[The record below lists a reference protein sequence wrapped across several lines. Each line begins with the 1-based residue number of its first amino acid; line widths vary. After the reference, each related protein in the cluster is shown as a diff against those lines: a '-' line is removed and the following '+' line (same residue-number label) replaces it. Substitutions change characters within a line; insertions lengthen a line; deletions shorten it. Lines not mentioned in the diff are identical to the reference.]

1 MSKWGRGHGVRIGAR
16 WAAACFAAAM
26 AASAIAADAWPS
38 KPVKIVVP
46 SPPGD
51 GSDIT
56 ARVVADKLQAAFG
69 QPFVVENKPGAGGVV
84 AAEQVAHAAP
94 DGYTLIMGN
103 AGSHGINAA
112 VYTKLTYDAVASF
125 APISLISYSP
135 NVLVVNPASPIHSV
149 KDLIDAAR
157 AAPGTIDFAS
167 GGQGSSAHMSMEL
180 FKYLTKTDLHH
191 IPYKGATPALTDI
204 IAGTV
209 PLGFFN
215 LPPAIGHIRSG
226 KVRALAVTTAER
238 WPGLPDVPTVAEAGV
253 PGFETVAWFGLL
265 APAGTPRAV
274 IDRLAAEIR
283 AIVAMPDV
291 RARIEA
297 TGAKEV
303 GSTPEAFASRI
314 KDDVA
319 KWKQVAAAAN
329 VHID

>member
-1 MSKWGRGHGVRIGAR
+1 MSRKHSVLRLMPAVVLALLSAMVSGGAT
-16 WAAACFAAAM
+16 
-26 AASAIAADAWPS
+26 AADAWPS
-38 KPVKIVVP
+38 RPVKIIVP

-69 QPFVVENKPGAGGVV
+69 QPFIVENKPGAGGVV

-112 VYTKLTYDAVASF
+112 VYTNLSYEAVKSF
-125 APISLISYSP
+125 VPISLIALSP
-135 NVLVVNPASPIHSV
+135 NVLVVNPNAPIHSV
-149 KDLIDAAR
+149 KDLIDLAR
-157 AAPGTIDFAS
+157 AKPGALDFAS

-180 FKYLTKTDLHH
+180 FKYMTKTNLNH

-209 PLGFFN
+209 PVMFVN
-215 LPPAIGHIRSG
+215 LPPAMGHIRSG

-238 WPGLPDVPTVAEAGV
+238 WKSLPDVPTVAESGV

-274 IDRLAAEIR
+274 IERLAGEIHK
-283 AIVAMPDV
+283 IVQMPDV
-291 RARIEA
+291 RSRIEG
-297 TGAKEV
+297 TGAQEI
-303 GSTPEAFASRI
+303 GSTPEQFAARI
-314 KDDVA
+314 RGDVE
-319 KWKQVAAAAN
+319 KWKRVAEAAN

>member
-1 MSKWGRGHGVRIGAR
+1 MSKSGRGHGVRIGAR
-16 WAAACFAAAM
+16 WIVACFAAAL
-26 AASAIAADAWPS
+26 AASAIAADDWPS

-112 VYTKLTYDAVASF
+112 VYSKLTYDAVASF
-125 APISLISYSP
+125 APVSLISYSP
-135 NVLVVNPASPIHSV
+135 NVLVVNPASPIRSV

-157 AAPGTIDFAS
+157 AAPGAIDFAS

-180 FKYLTKTDLHH
+180 FKYLTRTDLHH

-274 IDRLAAEIR
+274 IDRLATQIQ

-303 GSTPEAFASRI
+303 GSTPQAFAARI

>member
-1 MSKWGRGHGVRIGAR
+1 MQRIRRAVHVSLCVVAATLAIGCAGA
-16 WAAACFAAAM
+16 
-26 AASAIAADAWPS
+26 SAADAWPS
-38 KPVKIVVP
+38 RPVRIVVP

-84 AAEQVAHAAP
+84 AAEQVAHAVA

-112 VYTKLTYDAVASF
+112 VYANLSYDPVRGF
-125 APISLISYSP
+125 APVSLISISP
-135 NVLVVNPASPIHSV
+135 NVLVVNADAPIHNV
-149 KDLIDAAR
+149 KELIDAAR
-157 AAPGTIDFAS
+157 AKPGAIDFAS

-180 FKYLTKTDLHH
+180 FKYMTKTSLNH

-209 PLGFFN
+209 PVMFVN
-215 LPPAIGHIRSG
+215 LPPAMGHIRSG
-226 KVRALAVTTAER
+226 KVRALAVTTAQR
-238 WPGLPDVPTVAEAGV
+238 WPSLPDVPTVAETV
-253 PGFETVAWFGLL
+253 PGFETVAWF
-265 APAGTPRAV
+265 APAGTPLPV

-283 AIVAMPDV
+283 KIVQMPDV
-291 RARIEA
+291 RARIEG
-297 TGAKEV
+297 TGAREV
-303 GSTPEAFASRI
+303 GSTPAEFARRI
-314 KDDVA
+314 SDDVD
-319 KWKQVAAAAN
+319 KWKRVAAAAN

>member
-1 MSKWGRGHGVRIGAR
+1 MLAVAGIVAVFAGVISTV
-16 WAAACFAAAM
+16 AM
-26 AASAIAADAWPS
+26 AADAWPTR
-38 KPVKIVVP
+38 PVKIVVP

-56 ARVVADKLQAAFG
+56 ARVLADKLQAAFG
-69 QPFVVENKPGAGGVV
+69 QPFIVENKPGAGGVV
-84 AAEQVAHAAP
+84 AAEQVAHASP

-112 VYTKLTYDAVASF
+112 VYTKLTYDAVKSF
-125 APISLISYSP
+125 APISLVSYSP
-135 NVLVVNPASPIHSV
+135 NVLVANADVPIRSV

-157 AAPGTIDFAS
+157 AKPGALDFAS

-180 FKYLTKTDLHH
+180 FKYMTKTDLHH

-204 IAGTV
+204 IAGVV
-209 PLGFFN
+209 PVMFVN

-238 WPGLPDVPTVAEAGV
+238 WKSLPDVPTVAEAGV

-265 APAGTPRAV
+265 APAQTPRAI
-274 IDRLAAEIR
+274 IDRLSAEIHT
-283 AIVAMPDV
+283 IVQMPDV
-291 RARIEA
+291 RARIEG
-297 TGAKEV
+297 TGAQEV
-303 GSTPEAFASRI
+303 GSTPDEFAQRI
-314 KDDVA
+314 RGDVE
-319 KWKQVAAAAN
+319 KWKRVAEAAN

>member
-1 MSKWGRGHGVRIGAR
+1 MTLFARRMTRAALAALGVAI
-16 WAAACFAAAM
+16 ACLALPAL
-26 AASAIAADAWPS
+26 AADAWPT

-51 GSDIT
+51 GSDLT

-69 QPFVVENKPGAGGVV
+69 QPFIVENKPGAGGVV
-84 AAEQVAHAAP
+84 AAELVAHSAP

-112 VYTKLTYDAVASF
+112 VYTKLSYDAVASF
-125 APISLISYSP
+125 APISMISYSP
-135 NVLVVNPASPIHSV
+135 NVLVVNPASPIHTV
-149 KDLIDAAR
+149 QDLISAAR
-157 AAPGTIDFAS
+157 AKPGAIDFAS

-215 LPPAIGHIRSG
+215 LPPAIGHIHSG

-238 WPGLPDVPTVAEAGV
+238 WPALPDVPTVAEAGV

-265 APAGTPRAV
+265 APAATPRPIV
-274 IDRLAAEIR
+274 ERLATEIR
-283 AIVAMPDV
+283 KIVAMPDV
-291 RARIEA
+291 KARIEG

-303 GSTPEAFASRI
+303 GSTPEEFAKRI
-314 KDDVA
+314 HDDVA
-319 KWKQVAAAAN
+319 KWKRVAAAAN
-329 VHID
+329 VHLD

>member
-1 MSKWGRGHGVRIGAR
+1 ML
-16 WAAACFAAAM
+16 
-26 AASAIAADAWPS
+26 AIAGILAVFAGGVSRNATAADPWPTH
-38 KPVKIVVP
+38 PVKIIVP

-56 ARVVADKLQAAFG
+56 ARVLADKLQAAFG
-69 QPFVVENKPGAGGVV
+69 QPFIVDNKPGAGGVV

-112 VYTKLTYDAVASF
+112 VYTRLTYDAVKSF
-125 APISLISYSP
+125 APISLVSFSP
-135 NVLVVNPASPIHSV
+135 NVLVANADVPIRSV

-157 AAPGTIDFAS
+157 AKPGALDFAS

-180 FKYLTKTDLHH
+180 FKYMTKTDLHH

-204 IAGTV
+204 IAGVV
-209 PLGFFN
+209 PVMFVN

-226 KVRALAVTTAER
+226 KVRALAVTTSER
-238 WPGLPDVPTVAEAGV
+238 WKSLPHVPTVAEAGV

-265 APAGTPRAV
+265 APAQTPRAI
-274 IDRLAAEIR
+274 IDRLSAEIHK
-283 AIVAMPDV
+283 IVQMPDV
-291 RARIEA
+291 RARIEG
-297 TGAKEV
+297 TGAQEV
-303 GSTPEAFASRI
+303 GSTPDEFAQKIRG
-314 KDDVA
+314 DVE
-319 KWKQVAAAAN
+319 KWKRVAEAAD

>member
-1 MSKWGRGHGVRIGAR
+1 MFKVDCVQTLRIIALTLAMLLVGNVV
-16 WAAACFAAAM
+16 AAEP
-26 AASAIAADAWPS
+26 WPAHS
-38 KPVKIVVP
+38 VKIVVP

-56 ARVVADKLQAAFG
+56 ARVLADKLQAAFG
-69 QPFVVENKPGAGGVV
+69 QAFIVENKPGAGGVV

-112 VYTKLTYDAVASF
+112 VYTKLSYDAVKSF
-125 APISLISYSP
+125 APISLVSYSP
-135 NVLVVNPASPIHSV
+135 NVLVVNPDSPIHSV
-149 KDLIDAAR
+149 KELIDAAR
-157 AAPGTIDFAS
+157 AKPGVLDFAS

-180 FKYLTKTDLHH
+180 FKYMTKTNLNH

-209 PLGFFN
+209 PVMFVN
-215 LPPAIGHIRSG
+215 LPPALGHIHSG
-226 KVRALAVTTAER
+226 KVRALAVTTAQR
-238 WPGLPDVPTVAEAGV
+238 WKGLPDVPTVAEAGV

-265 APAGTPRAV
+265 APAGTPAPL
-274 IDRLAAEIR
+274 IDRLAAEIHK
-283 AIVAMPDV
+283 IVQMPDV

-297 TGAKEV
+297 TGAEPV
-303 GSTPEAFASRI
+303 GGTPAEFAARI
-314 KDDVA
+314 RTDVD

>member
-1 MSKWGRGHGVRIGAR
+1 MSRKCSVLRLMPAIVLVALS
-16 WAAACFAAAM
+16 AM
-26 AASAIAADAWPS
+26 VGGQATAADTWPS
-38 KPVKIVVP
+38 RPVKIIVP

-69 QPFVVENKPGAGGVV
+69 QPFIVENKPGAGGVV

-112 VYTKLTYDAVASF
+112 VYTNLNYDAVKSF
-125 APISLISYSP
+125 APISLIALSP
-135 NVLVVNPASPIHSV
+135 NVLVVNPNAPIHSV
-149 KDLIDAAR
+149 KDLIDLAR
-157 AAPGTIDFAS
+157 AKPGALDFAS

-180 FKYLTKTDLHH
+180 FKYMTKTNLNH

-209 PLGFFN
+209 PVMFVN
-215 LPPAIGHIRSG
+215 LPPAMGHIRSG

-238 WPGLPDVPTVAEAGV
+238 WKSLPDVPTVAESGV

-265 APAGTPRAV
+265 APAGTPRPV
-274 IDRLAAEIR
+274 IERLAAEIHK
-283 AIVAMPDV
+283 IVQMPDV
-291 RARIEA
+291 RARIEG
-297 TGAKEV
+297 TGAQEI
-303 GSTPEAFASRI
+303 GGTPEEFAARI
-314 KDDVA
+314 RGDVD
-319 KWKQVAAAAN
+319 KWKRVAEAAN

>member
-1 MSKWGRGHGVRIGAR
+1 MSRKCSVLRLMPAIVL
-16 WAAACFAAAM
+16 AALSAM
-26 AASAIAADAWPS
+26 VGGQATAADTWPS
-38 KPVKIVVP
+38 RPVKIIVP

-69 QPFVVENKPGAGGVV
+69 QPFIVENKPGAGGVV

-112 VYTKLTYDAVASF
+112 VYTNLNYDAVKSF
-125 APISLISYSP
+125 APISLIALSP
-135 NVLVVNPASPIHSV
+135 NVLVVNPNAPIHSV
-149 KDLIDAAR
+149 KDLIDLAR
-157 AAPGTIDFAS
+157 AKPGALDFAS

-180 FKYLTKTDLHH
+180 FKYMTKTNLNH

-209 PLGFFN
+209 PVMFVN
-215 LPPAIGHIRSG
+215 LPPAMGHIRSG

-238 WPGLPDVPTVAEAGV
+238 WKSLPDVPTVAESGV

-265 APAGTPRAV
+265 APAGTPRPV
-274 IDRLAAEIR
+274 IERLAAEIHK
-283 AIVAMPDV
+283 IVQMPDV
-291 RARIEA
+291 RARIEG
-297 TGAKEV
+297 TGAQEI
-303 GSTPEAFASRI
+303 GGTPEEFAARI
-314 KDDVA
+314 RGDVD
-319 KWKQVAAAAN
+319 KWKRVAEAAN

>member
-1 MSKWGRGHGVRIGAR
+1 MIEIRAGRRAVIAALGVVFACI
-16 WAAACFAAAM
+16 AAPAM
-26 AASAIAADAWPS
+26 AADAWPA
-38 KPVKIVVP
+38 KPVRIIVP

-56 ARVVADKLQAAFG
+56 ARVIADKLQAAFG
-69 QPFVVENKPGAGGVV
+69 QSFVVENKPGAGGVV
-84 AAEQVAHAAP
+84 AAELVGHAAP

-112 VYTKLTYDAVASF
+112 VYTKLNYDAVKSF
-125 APISLISYSP
+125 APISLVSFSP
-135 NVLVVNPASPIHSV
+135 NVLVVNVDTPYRSV
-149 KDLIDAAR
+149 GDLIAAAR
-157 AAPGTIDFAS
+157 AKPGGIDFAS
-167 GGQGSSAHMSMEL
+167 GGLGSSAHMSMEL
-180 FKYLTKTDLHH
+180 FEYETKTQLHH

-209 PLGFFN
+209 PVMFVN

-238 WPGLPDVPTVAEAGV
+238 WKELPDVPTVAEAGV

-265 APAGTPRAV
+265 APAGTPGP
-274 IDRLAAEIR
+274 IIERLATEIH

-297 TGAKEV
+297 TGGQPL
-303 GSTPEAFASRI
+303 GSTPEEFARRI
-314 KDDVA
+314 AADVD
-319 KWKQVAAAAN
+319 KWKRVADAAH
-329 VHID
+329 VRVD

>member
-1 MSKWGRGHGVRIGAR
+1 MSRKHSVLRLMPAVVLALLSAMVSGGAT
-16 WAAACFAAAM
+16 
-26 AASAIAADAWPS
+26 AADAWPS
-38 KPVKIVVP
+38 RSVKIIVP

-69 QPFVVENKPGAGGVV
+69 QPFIVENKPGAGGVM

-112 VYTKLTYDAVASF
+112 VYTNLNYDAVKSF
-125 APISLISYSP
+125 VPISLIALSP
-135 NVLVVNPASPIHSV
+135 NVLVVNPNAPIHSV
-149 KDLIDAAR
+149 KDLIDLAR
-157 AAPGTIDFAS
+157 AKPGALDFAS

-180 FKYLTKTDLHH
+180 FKYMTKTNLNH

-209 PLGFFN
+209 PVMFVN
-215 LPPAIGHIRSG
+215 LPPAMGHIRSG

-238 WPGLPDVPTVAEAGV
+238 WKSLPDVPTVAESGV

-274 IDRLAAEIR
+274 IERLAGEIHK
-283 AIVAMPDV
+283 IVQMPDV
-291 RARIEA
+291 RSRIEG
-297 TGAKEV
+297 TGAQEI
-303 GSTPEAFASRI
+303 GSTPEQFAARI
-314 KDDVA
+314 RGDVE
-319 KWKQVAAAAN
+319 KWTRDAEAAN

>member
-1 MSKWGRGHGVRIGAR
+1 MTLSVRRLARAVLAALGV
-16 WAAACFAAAM
+16 AAACL
-26 AASAIAADAWPS
+26 ASPVLAADAWPS

-51 GSDIT
+51 GSDLT

-69 QPFVVENKPGAGGVV
+69 QPFIVENKPGAGGVV
-84 AAEQVAHAAP
+84 AAEMVAHSAP

-112 VYTKLTYDAVASF
+112 VYTKLSYDAVTSF

-135 NVLVVNPASPIHSV
+135 NVLVINPASPIHTV
-149 KDLIDAAR
+149 QALIDAAR
-157 AAPGTIDFAS
+157 AKPGDIDFAS

-180 FKYLTKTDLHH
+180 FEYLTKTRLHH

-215 LPPAIGHIRSG
+215 LPPAIGHIHSG

-238 WPGLPDVPTVAEAGV
+238 WPALPDVPTVAEAGV

-265 APAGTPRAV
+265 APAATPRPV
-274 IDRLAAEIR
+274 IDRLAGEIR
-283 AIVAMPDV
+283 KIVAMPEV
-291 RARIEA
+291 KARIEA

-303 GSTPEAFASRI
+303 GSTPDEFAKRI
-314 KDDVA
+314 HDDVA
-319 KWKQVAAAAN
+319 KWKRVAGAAN
-329 VHID
+329 VHLD

>member
-1 MSKWGRGHGVRIGAR
+1 MTLLAR
-16 WAAACFAAAM
+16 RFSRAALAALVVVACL
-26 AASAIAADAWPS
+26 ASPALAADAWPS
-38 KPVKIVVP
+38 KPVRIVVP

-51 GSDIT
+51 GSDLT
-56 ARVVADKLQAAFG
+56 ARVVADKLQAALG
-69 QPFVVENKPGAGGVV
+69 QPFIVENKPGAGGVV
-84 AAEQVAHAAP
+84 AAELVAHSAP

-125 APISLISYSP
+125 APISMISYSP
-135 NVLVVNPASPIHSV
+135 NVLVVNPASPIHTV
-149 KDLIDAAR
+149 QDLVNAAR
-157 AAPGTIDFAS
+157 AKPGAIDFAS

-215 LPPAIGHIRSG
+215 LPPAMGHIHSG

-238 WPGLPDVPTVAEAGV
+238 WPALPDVPTVAEAGV

-265 APAGTPRAV
+265 APAATPRPIV
-274 IDRLAAEIR
+274 ERLATEIR
-283 AIVAMPDV
+283 KIVAMPDV
-291 RARIEA
+291 KARIEA

-303 GSTPEAFASRI
+303 GSTPEEFAKRI
-314 KDDVA
+314 HDDVA
-319 KWKQVAAAAN
+319 KWKRVAAAAN
-329 VHID
+329 VHLD